1 VQTFI
6 RNAAGR
12 ALQDSPALNPQTR
25 AVLVPLA
32 KAELPTAIN
41 IPGPGPIESHS
52 SQVAAEA
59 PAANSATSASKPAL
73 PPINTE
79 EPAIQE
85 KNEDEDGN
93 VNFTPVANDPYS
105 NLGSAFGNYLQ
116 ADEPQPIRRG
126 KNVDEDELF

>member
-12 ALQDSPALNPQTR
+12 ALQESPALNPQTR

-32 KAELPTAIN
+32 KAELPTMIN
-41 IPGPGPIESHS
+41 VPGPGPIESHS
-52 SQVAAEA
+52 SQAAAES
-59 PAANSATSASKPAL
+59 PADSTSPPKPAL
-73 PPINTE
+73 APISTE
-79 EPAIQE
+79 KP
-85 KNEDEDGN
+85 DEDGN
-93 VNFTPVANDPYS
+93 VNFTPVAADPYS

-116 ADEPQPIRRG
+116 ADDPQPIRRG